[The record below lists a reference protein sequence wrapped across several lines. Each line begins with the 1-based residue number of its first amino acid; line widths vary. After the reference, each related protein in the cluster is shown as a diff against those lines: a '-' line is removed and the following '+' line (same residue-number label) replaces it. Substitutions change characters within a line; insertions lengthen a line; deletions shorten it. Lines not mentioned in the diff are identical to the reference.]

1 MTFKSLDRI
10 ARCKRFRTSEIEAL
24 TCDLISVKLENSSE
38 RNHGLVQVNTADRVV
53 AAFDKSY
60 FPEKAIIWF
69 ELPPSAVAGRK
80 ATAIAAHASS
90 LKKKTQLESV
100 SASTV
105 KKSVLKKSSV
115 NAVTTSSTERN
126 NPAAAAAGETV
137 GSSSNS
143 KNNNNNNTINP
154 TTGSLQLPVALSN
167 RNSEDSQ
174 EQSTSTS
181 SMRGAGVVRTD
192 PRIAGPRASVSFQ
205 IPKKVNSGEKFFYS
219 T

>member
-38 RNHGLVQVNTADRVV
+38 RNHGLVQVNTADKVV

-105 KKSVLKKSSV
+105 KKSVLKKCSV
-115 NAVTTSSTERN
+115 NAVTTSSN
-126 NPAAAAAGETV
+126 NPAAAAGETV
-137 GSSSNS
+137 GSSSKS
-143 KNNNNNNTINP
+143 NNNNNTTINP

-167 RNSEDSQ
+167 RNSEDSH
-174 EQSTSTS
+174 EQSASTS
-181 SMRGAGVVRTD
+181 SVRGAGLVRTD